1 MPGPGSVQADFIIIG
16 GGIAGASIGY
26 FLSLEARVVVLE
38 QESQAG
44 YHTTGRSAALFAESY
59 GSPQVRALTVASR
72 AFLERPPPGFAE
84 HPILSPRG
92 ALFAGTPDQQVLLD
106 DLHAQ
111 LILQSDAMRRL
122 DARETRALVPV
133 LNPDWVAGGVL
144 DPAAADM
151 DVHTLHQGFLRG
163 LRANGGRLRVDA
175 PVTVLERRGGIWAVQ
190 AGGETHEAPVVVNA
204 AGAWAD
210 VVAQRAGVA
219 PIGLIPRR
227 RTAFTF
233 AAPQGVAFAAWP
245 TVIGADESFYFK
257 PEAGQLLGSPANADP
272 VVPQDV
278 QPEEEDV
285 ATGIFRIEQA
295 TSLRIRRPSRAWA
308 GLRSF
313 VSDGDLVGGFDPRV
327 EGFFWCA
334 AQGGYGIQTCAAMGQ
349 ACAALALGR
358 GLPQHLSALGV
369 TEHMLSPA
377 RLAA

>member
-1 MPGPGSVQADFIIIG
+1 MRGSGAMQADFIIIG
-16 GGIAGASIGY
+16 GGIAGASAGY
-26 FLSLEARVVVLE
+26 FLSLEARVLVLE
-38 QESQAG
+38 QESQPG

-59 GSPQVRALTVASR
+59 GSSQVRALTVASR
-72 AFLERPPPGFAE
+72 AFLEHPPPGFTE

-92 ALFAGTPDQQVLLD
+92 ALFAGTQDQQGLLD
-106 DLHAQ
+106 DLYAQ
-111 LILQSDAMRRL
+111 LIRQSDAMRRL

-133 LNPDWVAGGVL
+133 LDPGWVAGGVL
-144 DPAAADM
+144 DPGAADM
-151 DVHTLHQGFLRG
+151 DVHALHQGFLRG
-163 LRANGGRLRVDA
+163 LRANGGRVRADA
-175 PVTVLERRGGIWAVQ
+175 AVTALDRHGGLWAVQ

-210 VVAQRAGVA
+210 VVARRAGVA
-219 PIGLIPRR
+219 PIGLTPRR

-233 AAPQGVAFAAWP
+233 AAPDGVAFAAWP

-272 VVPQDV
+272 VAPHDV

-313 VSDGDLVGGFDPRV
+313 VSDGDLVGGFDPRA

-358 GLPQHLSALGV
+358 GLPRHLSALGV
-369 TEHMLSPA
+369 TEPMLSPA